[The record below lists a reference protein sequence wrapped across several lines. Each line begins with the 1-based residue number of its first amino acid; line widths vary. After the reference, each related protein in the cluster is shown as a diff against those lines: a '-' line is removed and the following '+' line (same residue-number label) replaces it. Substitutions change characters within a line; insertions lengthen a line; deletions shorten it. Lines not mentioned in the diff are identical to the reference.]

1 MSSASKQ
8 CSGKDLQI
16 IRHEAPGI
24 TLHCMPPLMSS
35 CFCQQGRR
43 KISDATGTSVGG
55 VATVAAQAKLAAKPD
70 KSVTDF
76 YRFQQRDKHR
86 NELATLREQFEADKR
101 KVAELRASRRFKPY

>member
-1 MSSASKQ
+1 MALRSGPAS
-8 CSGKDLQI
+8 C
-16 IRHEAPGI
+16 RHEAPGI
-24 TLHCMPPLMSS
+24 KLHYMTPLMPG
-35 CFCQQGRR
+35 CLCWQGRK

-55 VATVAAQAKLAAKPD
+55 VATAAAQAKLAAKPD
-70 KSVTDF
+70 KAVTDF

>member
-1 MSSASKQ
+1 M
-8 CSGKDLQI
+8 
-16 IRHEAPGI
+16 
-24 TLHCMPPLMSS
+24 TPLMPG
-35 CFCQQGRR
+35 CLCWQGRK

-55 VATVAAQAKLAAKPD
+55 VATAAAQAKLAAKPD
-70 KSVTDF
+70 KAVTDF